1 MRKKILGA
9 AWFLVA
15 AITATACGSSDP
27 SPEGSGD
34 AAEGASLA
42 GETIEFVVPFSPGGG
57 YDQYARMLAPEL
69 EEKLGA
75 KVVVINKPGAGGILA
90 TNEVLEAD
98 PDGTTIIM
106 FNTIGHVGS
115 ALAEAEGVQY
125 EVEEFSYIGRISSE
139 PDVMLTKSDSE
150 FESIEDVIAADRPVK
165 FAATGPGSN
174 EYIDPIVLQELL
186 GFQAEMVTG
195 FEGGSEAYLA
205 LIQGNVDAHS
215 RSLYSQLPGVDAG
228 DAKALLV
235 IGSEPVEQLDGVPT
249 LLDVV
254 PDEKR
259 DLAETHA
266 ALVESGRTIAG
277 PPGMDP
283 ALLDELRTAFE
294 EVATDEEFVA
304 EAEETGRPV
313 SFASGADVE
322 ATIQELMSAP
332 ADYVELLRAAFGTN

>member
-1 MRKKILGA
+1 MRKKIVGA
-9 AWFLVA
+9 AWFLAAAVA
-15 AITATACGSSDP
+15 MTACGSNP

-34 AAEGASLA
+34 GTGEANALA
-42 GETIEFVVPFSPGGG
+42 GKTIEFVVPFSPGGG

-69 EEKLGA
+69 EKKLDA

-90 TNEVLEAD
+90 TNEALKAK

-150 FESIEDVIAADRPVK
+150 YESIEDVIAADKPVK

-174 EYIDPIVLQELL
+174 EYVDPVVLQDLL
-186 GFQAEMVTG
+186 GIKAEMVTG

-215 RSLYSQLPGVDAG
+215 RSLYSQLPGVEAG
-228 DAKALLV
+228 DARALLV
-235 IGSEPVEQLDGVPT
+235 IGSEAAEELDDVPT

-259 DLAETHA
+259 ELAETHA

-277 PPGMDP
+277 PPGMDE
-283 ALLDELRTAFE
+283 ALLEELRTAFE
-294 EVATDEEFVA
+294 EVATDEEFAA
-304 EAEETGRPV
+304 EAKETGRPV
-313 SFASGADVE
+313 SFASGADVQS
-322 ATIQELMSAP
+322 TIQELMSAP
-332 ADYVELLRAAFGTN
+332 AEYVELLKAAFGTN